1 MSLEDK
7 ISQDYIQA
15 MKARDTLRSS
25 TLNFL
30 RAEIKNAKIDDRRK
44 SPVRGDQRVETIADA
59 DVITVIKKQVKQRQD
74 SITQFRAGSREDL
87 AVKEEQELRILQSYL
102 PAALPLESLKA
113 VVDEVI
119 KSSGAVSMKD
129 MGKVM
134 KEVLAK
140 VAGQA
145 DSQTVSA
152 LVKEQLSKM

>member
-15 MKARDTLRSS
+15 MKARDTLRPS

-30 RAEIKNAKIDDRRK
+30 RAEIKNAKIDK
-44 SPVRGDQRVETIADA
+44 RVETIADA

-102 PAALPLESLKA
+102 PAAMPLESLKA